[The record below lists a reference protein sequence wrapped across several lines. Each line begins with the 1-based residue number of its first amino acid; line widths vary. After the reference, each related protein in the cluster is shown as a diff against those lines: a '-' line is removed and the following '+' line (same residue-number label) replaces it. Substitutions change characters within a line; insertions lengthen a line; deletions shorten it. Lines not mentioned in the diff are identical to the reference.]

1 VYPVSVNISRVTAI
15 QNDFKDFYTDLKN
28 RYHIPDGMLVLEFTE
43 SFADENYERLDKTI
57 TALHRDGFICSIDDF
72 GSGYSSY
79 NILKQVQMDELKFD
93 RLFIKKGISIERDR
107 LILGQMIKIAKSLGM
122 KVVQE
127 GVETFEELDML
138 KKLGC
143 DVVQGYYYSKPLML
157 IDYLSFIEEHR
168 AK

>member
-1 VYPVSVNISRVTAI
+1 
-15 QNDFKDFYTDLKN
+15 
-28 RYHIPDGMLVLEFTE
+28 
-43 SFADENYERLDKTI
+43 
-57 TALHRDGFICSIDDF
+57 
-72 GSGYSSY
+72 
-79 NILKQVQMDELKFD
+79 MDELKFD

>member
-1 VYPVSVNISRVTAI
+1 
-15 QNDFKDFYTDLKN
+15 
-28 RYHIPDGMLVLEFTE
+28 
-43 SFADENYERLDKTI
+43 
-57 TALHRDGFICSIDDF
+57 
-72 GSGYSSY
+72 
-79 NILKQVQMDELKFD
+79 
-93 RLFIKKGISIERDR
+93 
-107 LILGQMIKIAKSLGM
+107 M